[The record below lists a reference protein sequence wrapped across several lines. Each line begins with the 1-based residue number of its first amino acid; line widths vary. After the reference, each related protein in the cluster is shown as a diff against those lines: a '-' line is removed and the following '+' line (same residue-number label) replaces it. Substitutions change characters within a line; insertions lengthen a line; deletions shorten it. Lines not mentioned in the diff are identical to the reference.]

1 MDYYEKYF
9 KYKQKYLEL
18 TGGQGIK
25 VSTSDKKI
33 KTNIDNIF
41 ISQVQYDSCGMTV
54 VSSPIS
60 LDYYIDKRGKNV
72 YGLGTDMLYGNE
84 KVSTYAQAVC
94 LVGGSTLGL
103 EGICGVNQA
112 LIEENHNQY
121 NIPAIGATCYSINI
135 HRKDFTHPD
144 VRLGKFAL
152 ANKGKDLM
160 IGNVGSGVNTR
171 VGKLYDDWEDKM
183 FFAGQGA
190 DYCESG
196 KMKCFC
202 IVVLNSLGVVHD
214 KGKLLHPFKIGK
226 DDITNIEQMP
236 RAPLFDSSVNARK
249 PGNTTLTIFVTN
261 VRYTESQMKTLSKQL
276 HDVVE
281 SMVYPYGTL
290 LDGDIF
296 FLVSSKEIDSDVDY
310 LSDYTTVVQNA
321 IKSPFTG

>member
-1 MDYYEKYF
+1 MDYYDKYL
-9 KYKQKYLEL
+9 KYKKKYLEL
-18 TGGQGIK
+18 IGGHGMK
-25 VSTSDKKI
+25 VSNSHKKI
-33 KTNIDNIF
+33 KTNIENIF

-54 VSSPIS
+54 VSSPIN

-84 KVSTYAQAVC
+84 NVNTFAQAVC

-112 LIEENHNQY
+112 LIKENNNQY

-135 HRKDFTHPD
+135 YKKDFTHPD
-144 VRLGKFAL
+144 VRLGQFAL
-152 ANKGKDLM
+152 ENKGKELM

-214 KGKLLHPFKIGK
+214 KGKLLHPFKIGE
-226 DDITNIEQMP
+226 DYITNIEQMP
-236 RAPLFDSSVNARK
+236 RTHLFDSSVNAKK

-261 VRYTESQMKTLSKQL
+261 VRYTEIQMKTLSKQL

-290 LDGDIF
+290 LDGDIL
-296 FLVSSKEIDSDVDY
+296 FLVSSKEINNDVDY
-310 LSDYTTVVQNA
+310 LDDYTTVIQNA
-321 IKSPFTG
+321 IKSPF